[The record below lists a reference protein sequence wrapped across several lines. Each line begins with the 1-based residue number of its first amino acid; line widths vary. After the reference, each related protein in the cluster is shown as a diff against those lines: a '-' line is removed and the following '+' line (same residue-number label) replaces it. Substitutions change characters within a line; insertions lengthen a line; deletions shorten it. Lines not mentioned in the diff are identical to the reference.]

1 MPTEKKV
8 LIYQF
13 DELSAKAKEKAR
25 DWFRT
30 GALEDDWWEGV
41 YEDAERIGL
50 KITSFEL
57 DRRQSITG
65 DFTKG
70 AEHCAEAILKEHG
83 DTCDSFKLAQA
94 FLQELRAL
102 EDRFEET
109 RDVDEDLS
117 EEEGQTTWEIDEQIT
132 ELKEEFKKDI
142 LNDYL
147 DTLQKEAD
155 YRLSDEAV
163 DGAIQVNEYTF
174 LANGKR
180 E

>member
-1 MPTEKKV
+1 MPTEKTV

-25 DWFRT
+25 DWFRQ
-30 GALEDDWWEGV
+30 GALDYEWWESV

-65 DFTKG
+65 EFTGG
-70 AEHCAEAILKEHG
+70 AEHCAKAILREHG

-94 FLQELRAL
+94 FLQERQAL
-102 EDRFEET
+102 DYKLEESK
-109 RDVDEDLS
+109 DGDDEHL
-117 EEEGQTTWEIDEQIT
+117 TWEIDEQIV
-132 ELKEEFKKDI
+132 ELEGEFKKDI

-147 DTLQKEAD
+147 DALQKEAD
-155 YRLSDEAV
+155 YLTSDEAV
-163 DGAIQVNEYTF
+163 DEAIRANGYTF

-180 E
+180 EG

>member
-13 DELSAKAKEKAR
+13 NELSAKAKEKAR
-25 DWFRT
+25 DWFRE
-30 GALEDDWWEGV
+30 GVLDYEWWEAI

-65 DFTKG
+65 EFTGG
-70 AEHCAEAILKEHG
+70 AEHCAKAILKEHG
-83 DTCDSFKLAQA
+83 DTCDSFKLAHA
-94 FLQELRAL
+94 FLQERQAL
-102 EDRFEET
+102 DSELEESK
-109 RDVDEDLS
+109 DGDEHL
-117 EEEGQTTWEIDEQIT
+117 TWEIDEQIT
-132 ELKEEFKKDI
+132 ELENVFKKD
-142 LNDYL
+142 LLADYL

-155 YRLSDEAV
+155 YQLSDEAV
-163 DGAIQVNEYTF
+163 DEAIQANEYTF

>member
-1 MPTEKKV
+1 MPTEKTV

-25 DWFRT
+25 DWFRE
-30 GALEDDWWEGV
+30 GALDYEWWESV

-65 DFTKG
+65 EFTSG
-70 AEHCAEAILKEHG
+70 SEHCAKAILREHG
-83 DTCDSFKLAQA
+83 DTCDSFKLAQS
-94 FLQELRAL
+94 FLQERQTLDASL
-102 EDRFEET
+102 EADS
-109 RDVDEDLS
+109 DENEPIAES
-117 EEEGQTTWEIDEQIT
+117 WEIDEQIT
-132 ELKEEFKKDI
+132 ELEEEFKKDI

-155 YRLSDEAV
+155 YLTSDEAV
-163 DGAIQVNEYTF
+163 DEAIRANGYTF

-180 E
+180 EG

>member
-25 DWFRT
+25 DWFRN
-30 GALEDDWWEGV
+30 GALDYEWWESV

-50 KITSFEL
+50 KITSFDL
-57 DRRQSITG
+57 DRRSIDGELTG
-65 DFTKG
+65 TAK
-70 AEHCAEAILKEHG
+70 HCAEDILKEHG

-94 FLQELRAL
+94 FLQERQALKDRL
-102 EDRFEET
+102 EDANENENIAWE
-109 RDVDEDLS
+109 VDEKIS
-117 EEEGQTTWEIDEQIT
+117 ELE
-132 ELKEEFKKDI
+132 EEFKKN
-142 LNDYL
+142 LLRDYL

-155 YRLSDEAV
+155 YLTSDEAV
-163 DGAIQVNEYTF
+163 DEAIRANEYTF

>member
-1 MPTEKKV
+1 MPTEKTV

-25 DWFRT
+25 DWFQQ
-30 GALEDDWWEGV
+30 GALDYEWWENV

-57 DRRQSITG
+57 ERQSITG
-65 DFTKG
+65 EFTG
-70 AEHCAEAILKEHG
+70 EAEHCAKTILREHG

-94 FLQELRAL
+94 FLQERQAL
-102 EDRFEET
+102 DSELEESK
-109 RDVDEDLS
+109 DGDDEHH
-117 EEEGQTTWEIDEQIT
+117 TWEIDEQIT
-132 ELKEEFKKDI
+132 ELEEEFKKD
-142 LNDYL
+142 LLADYL

-155 YRLSDEAV
+155 YLTSDEAV
-163 DGAIQVNEYTF
+163 DEGIRANEYTF

>member
-1 MPTEKKV
+1 MPTEKTV

-13 DELSAKAKEKAR
+13 DELSAKAKEKVR
-25 DWFRT
+25 DWFRQ
-30 GALEDDWWEGV
+30 GALDYEWWESV

-65 DFTKG
+65 EFTGG
-70 AEHCAEAILKEHG
+70 AEHCAKAILREHG

-94 FLQELRAL
+94 FLQERQAL
-102 EDRFEET
+102 DSKLEKVR
-109 RDVDEDLS
+109 DEDEHLAW
-117 EEEGQTTWEIDEQIT
+117 TVAEQIT
-132 ELKEEFKKDI
+132 ELEDEFKQD
-142 LNDYL
+142 LLADYL

-155 YRLSDEAV
+155 YLTSDEAV
-163 DGAIQVNEYTF
+163 DEAIRANEYTF

>member
-1 MPTEKKV
+1 MPTEKTV

-25 DWFRT
+25 DWFRQ
-30 GALEDDWWEGV
+30 GALDYEWWESV

-65 DFTKG
+65 EFTGG
-70 AEHCAEAILKEHG
+70 AEHCAKAILREHG

-94 FLQELRAL
+94 FLQERQAL
-102 EDRFEET
+102 DSKLEKVR
-109 RDVDEDLS
+109 DEDEHLAW
-117 EEEGQTTWEIDEQIT
+117 TVDEQIT
-132 ELKEEFKKDI
+132 ELEDEFKQD
-142 LNDYL
+142 LLADYL

-155 YRLSDEAV
+155 YLTSDEAV
-163 DGAIQVNEYTF
+163 DEAIRANEYTF

>member
-1 MPTEKKV
+1 MPTEKKI

-13 DELSAKAKEKAR
+13 DELSEKAKEKAR
-25 DWFRT
+25 DWFRN
-30 GALEDDWWEGV
+30 GALDYEWWESV

-65 DFTKG
+65 DFTGG
-70 AEHCAEAILKEHG
+70 AEHCAKAILKEHG

-94 FLQELRAL
+94 FLQERQAL
-102 EDRFEET
+102 DAKLEEA
-109 RDVDEDLS
+109 RDEDERL
-117 EEEGQTTWEIDEQIT
+117 TWEIDEQIT
-132 ELKEEFKKDI
+132 ELEEEFKKDI
-142 LNDYL
+142 LGVYL
-147 DTLQKEAD
+147 DTLQKLELEEAD
-155 YRLSDEAV
+155 YLTSDEAV
-163 DGAIQVNEYTF
+163 DEAIRANEYTF

>member
-25 DWFRT
+25 DWFRIDGELT
-30 GALEDDWWEGV
+30 GTA
-41 YEDAERIGL
+41 
-50 KITSFEL
+50 K
-57 DRRQSITG
+57 
-65 DFTKG
+65 
-70 AEHCAEAILKEHG
+70 HCAEDILKEHG

-94 FLQELRAL
+94 FLQERQALKDRL
-102 EDRFEET
+102 EDANENENIAWE
-109 RDVDEDLS
+109 VDEKIS
-117 EEEGQTTWEIDEQIT
+117 ELE
-132 ELKEEFKKDI
+132 EEFKKN
-142 LNDYL
+142 LLRDYL

-155 YRLSDEAV
+155 YLTSDEAV
-163 DGAIQVNEYTF
+163 DEAIRANEYTF

>member
-13 DELSAKAKEKAR
+13 NELSAKAKEKAR
-25 DWFRT
+25 DWFRE
-30 GALEDDWWEGV
+30 GVLDYEWWEAI

-65 DFTKG
+65 EFTGG
-70 AEHCAEAILKEHG
+70 AEHCAKAILKEHG

-94 FLQELRAL
+94 FLQERQAL
-102 EDRFEET
+102 DSELEESK
-109 RDVDEDLS
+109 DGDEHL
-117 EEEGQTTWEIDEQIT
+117 TWEIDEQIT
-132 ELKEEFKKDI
+132 ELENVFKKD
-142 LNDYL
+142 LLTDYL

-155 YRLSDEAV
+155 YQLSDEAV
-163 DGAIQVNEYTF
+163 DEAIQANEYTF

>member
-1 MPTEKKV
+1 MPTEKTV

-25 DWFRT
+25 DWFRE
-30 GALEDDWWEGV
+30 GALDYEWWESV

-65 DFTKG
+65 EFTGG
-70 AEHCAEAILKEHG
+70 AEHCAKTILREHG
-83 DTCDSFKLAQA
+83 DTRDSFKLAQA
-94 FLQELRAL
+94 FLQERQAL
-102 EDRFEET
+102 DSELEESK
-109 RDVDEDLS
+109 DGDEHL
-117 EEEGQTTWEIDEQIT
+117 TWEIDEQIT
-132 ELKEEFKKDI
+132 ELEGEFKKDI

-155 YRLSDEAV
+155 YQLSDESV
-163 DGAIQVNEYTF
+163 DEAIQANEYTF